1 MESSS
6 EMDYAW
12 LVFTKSYR
20 EVNNST
26 QNSHLKLV
34 AGELKE
40 IDGKGDEL
48 PERKKKEEENEE
60 DGAEVG
66 GAYFGS
72 GGAASFFS
80 WKEEYEL
87 EASYKV
93 LL

>member
-1 MESSS
+1 
-6 EMDYAW
+6 MDYAW

-48 PERKKKEEENEE
+48 PERKKKEEEEE
-60 DGAEVG
+60 DDGAKQCSISTGEKM
-66 GAYFGS
+66 AAPAAGS
-72 GGAASFFS
+72 I
-80 WKEEYEL
+80 
-87 EASYKV
+87 
-93 LL
+93 